1 MLVFLFFIQATNLW
15 ARLGGGGGYSGG
27 GGGGG
32 GGFSGGGGGY
42 SGGSGYSG
50 GGGGGD
56 ISNLSTGEIV
66 CTVIFISLA
75 LLPRIILGNGEE
87 DGTVTVRGASRKPVD
102 WSPITSYDPNF
113 SHVLFRDFAYTLFTR
128 VHEAR
133 GDGNLDRFGQF
144 MDSDARVAL
153 LNLRPGVRDVFGVI
167 VGSMRVSRI
176 SVEKSS
182 TMVGLIFEAN
192 YSESY
197 DDGPPSAVYTRQAW
211 VLERQNSVQSRPPET
226 ITSFDCLNCGSPF
239 QPTPEGACSH
249 CGEQVKPGQLH
260 WSLIT
265 AYEMSRKTVMPALTS
280 SVPDVGLDLPTRFA
294 PDYYSEKERIL
305 AVNPQF
311 EFTTMI
317 GRFKYIFFE
326 LQRAWSE
333 QDLDRLR
340 PYETD
345 SLFQNHS
352 YWVREYQKQ
361 GLRNELDRV
370 SIQRLE
376 LVKIRSDKYY
386 DAITCRIFASMTDC
400 TRRVN
405 DGSLV
410 CGSPSKIKR
419 FSEYWTFIRGRGAK
433 DHQRGDRVC
442 PNCGATLK
450 ITMAGECDYCDSK
463 LTSGQFDWVLSEIQ
477 QDEEYGG

>member
-1 MLVFLFFIQATNLW
+1 MLCLSPLGIIMLYRSRNDRLKPTIIQ
-15 ARLGGGGGYSGG
+15 R
-27 GGGGG
+27 
-32 GGFSGGGGGY
+32 
-42 SGGSGYSG
+42 
-50 GGGGGD
+50 
-56 ISNLSTGEIV
+56 V
-66 CTVIFISLA
+66 
-75 LLPRIILGNGEE
+75 PQ
-87 DGTVTVRGASRKPVD
+87 KPMD
-102 WSPITSYDPNF
+102 WDLICRSDTDF

-167 VGSMRVSRI
+167 VGSMRVNRI
-176 SVEKSS
+176 SVGKTS

-197 DDGPPSAVYTRQAW
+197 DDGPPSAVYSRQAW
-211 VLERQNSVQSRPPET
+211 VLERQNLVQSRPPET
-226 ITSFDCLNCGSPF
+226 ITSFDCLNCGSTF
-239 QPTPEGACSH
+239 EPTSAGSCSH
-249 CGEQVKPGQLH
+249 CGELVKSGQLH
-260 WSLIT
+260 WTLIT

-280 SVPDVGLDLPTRFA
+280 SVPDVGLNLPTRYA
-294 PDYYSEKERIL
+294 PDYYVEKERFQ
-305 AVNPQF
+305 AANPRF
-311 EFTTMI
+311 EFATMI
-317 GRFKYIFFE
+317 ERFKYIFFE

-345 SLFQNHS
+345 SLYQNHS

-370 SIQRLE
+370 SIQRLQ

-386 DAITCRIFASMTDC
+386 DAFTCRIFASMTDC
-400 TRRVN
+400 TRRVS

-410 CGSPSKIKR
+410 CGSPTKSKR
-419 FSEYWTFIRGRGAK
+419 FSEYWTFIRGRGVK

-442 PNCGATLK
+442 PNCGAELR
-450 ITMAGECDYCDSK
+450 INMAGECEYCDSK

>member
-1 MLVFLFFIQATNLW
+1 
-15 ARLGGGGGYSGG
+15 
-27 GGGGG
+27 
-32 GGFSGGGGGY
+32 
-42 SGGSGYSG
+42 
-50 GGGGGD
+50 
-56 ISNLSTGEIV
+56 
-66 CTVIFISLA
+66 
-75 LLPRIILGNGEE
+75 
-87 DGTVTVRGASRKPVD
+87 TVTVRGASRKPVD

-280 SVPDVGLDLPTRFA
+280 S
-294 PDYYSEKERIL
+294 
-305 AVNPQF
+305 
-311 EFTTMI
+311 
-317 GRFKYIFFE
+317 
-326 LQRAWSE
+326 
-333 QDLDRLR
+333 
-340 PYETD
+340 
-345 SLFQNHS
+345 
-352 YWVREYQKQ
+352 
-361 GLRNELDRV
+361 
-370 SIQRLE
+370 
-376 LVKIRSDKYY
+376 
-386 DAITCRIFASMTDC
+386 
-400 TRRVN
+400 
-405 DGSLV
+405 
-410 CGSPSKIKR
+410 
-419 FSEYWTFIRGRGAK
+419 
-433 DHQRGDRVC
+433 
-442 PNCGATLK
+442 
-450 ITMAGECDYCDSK
+450 
-463 LTSGQFDWVLSEIQ
+463 
-477 QDEEYGG
+477 